1 MTAYR
6 STHHHPTHYQVIE
19 DDLTGPEVAAL
30 LDFHLTE
37 MHQWSPACK
46 VHAMPIER
54 LREPDVTFYSAW
66 DGGRLAA
73 VGALKEIEPGR
84 GELKSMRAA
93 PDYRGKGAG
102 REMLEHLLAEAR
114 RRGYAWLGLETG
126 RPEPFQ
132 PARRLYEGYGFS
144 ECPAFGD
151 YVSDEFSLCMDRTL

>member
-1 MTAYR
+1 MTDYR
-6 STHHHPTHYQVIE
+6 IVE

-30 LDFHLTE
+30 LEYHLGE

-66 DGGRLAA
+66 AGEELAA
-73 VGALKEIEPGR
+73 VGALKHLSDDR

-93 PDYRGKGAG
+93 PAFRGKGAG
-102 REMLEHLLAEAR
+102 QAILAHLMAEAR
-114 RRGYAWLGLETG
+114 RRGHAWLGLETG

-132 PARRLYEGYGFS
+132 PARKLYEKHGFA

-151 YVSDEFSLCMDRTL
+151 YVSDEFSLCMSRTL